1 MSAFTNISSAFDYL
15 VKHLNTHQG
24 TAQQIARMLLEDLF
38 GVSALKD
45 LRGLNESERNQVLF
59 SLDRLNQGE
68 PLQYVTGIA
77 HFYGLHLAVNRSV
90 LIPRPETEELVFEVI
105 ATMKKDHRPDL
116 KVLDIGTGSGCIGLA
131 IRNEMKKSL
140 VTVMDKSYEA
150 LEVCQRNS
158 RHLNLPLEI
167 IKDDITSPS
176 AEELIKGSWHYIVS
190 NPPYISDAERS
201 GLELHVI
208 NFEPHAALFPDQMDP
223 LRMYEFIIQY
233 SRDHLISNGFLFLEL
248 NEFLAPEVKSLV
260 DSMGFAE
267 VDILK
272 DMQGKQ
278 RILKAKKSE
287 KWKVE
292 S

>member
-1 MSAFTNISSAFDYL
+1 MSEFTNISSAIDYL
-15 VKHLNTHQG
+15 VKNLNTHQG

-45 LRGLNESERNQVLF
+45 FRNLDDSERKQVIS
-59 SLDRLNQGE
+59 SLNRLNQGE

-77 HFYGLHLAVNRSV
+77 HFYGLHLFVNRLV

-105 ATMKKDHRPDL
+105 TTMKKDHRPDL

-131 IRNEMKKSL
+131 IRNEMKKSS
-140 VTVMDKSYEA
+140 VTVMDKSSEA

-158 RHLNLPLEI
+158 RDSNLPMEI
-167 IKDDITSPS
+167 IQDDITSPTTQ
-176 AEELIKGSWHYIVS
+176 ELISGSWHYIVS
-190 NPPYISDAERS
+190 NPPYISDSERS
-201 GLELHVI
+201 GLELHVV
-208 NFEPHAALFPDQMDP
+208 NHEPHAALFPEMDP

-248 NEFLAPEVKSLV
+248 NEFLATEIKSLA

-267 VDILK
+267 VGILM

-278 RILKAKKSE
+278 RILKAKS
-287 KWKVE
+287 
-292 S
+292 